1 LKSNFIAVCTT
12 FLFKKNKMKSS
23 VILTLLSLT
32 LFSCGEDKIP
42 KPAGQLSLEYPPAK
56 YMRYSNSCGFD
67 FDKNE
72 LTEVKVTSGCGL
84 EIHYPKMKATVYLTY
99 RPVQNNID
107 KLLLDA
113 QKLTYEHAI
122 KANDIAEQPYINEGR
137 KVYGMFYQVGGNA
150 ATNAQ
155 FYATDSTRNFLT
167 ASMYFYTKPNF
178 DSILP
183 AADYIKNDMKHI
195 IETINW
201 K

>member
-1 LKSNFIAVCTT
+1 
-12 FLFKKNKMKSS
+12 MKIRLIFSLLCLS
-23 VILTLLSLT
+23 LLS
-32 LFSCGEDKIP
+32 CGDDKMP
-42 KPAGQLSLEYPPAK
+42 KPTGQLSLEYPQAK
-56 YMRYSNSCGFD
+56 YMKFSNFCGFD

-72 LTEVKVTSGCGL
+72 LAEVKATSNCGL

-99 RPVQNNID
+99 KPVQSNLD
-107 KLLLDA
+107 KLLTDA

-122 KANDIAEQPYINEGR
+122 KANDIAEQPYINLDN

-155 FYATDSTRNFLT
+155 FYATDSTKNFVT
-167 ASMYFYTKPNF
+167 ASMYFYSKPNF

-183 AADYIKNDMKHI
+183 AADYIKNDMRKI
-195 IETINW
+195 IETIKW

>member
-1 LKSNFIAVCTT
+1 MKIRLIFSLLCLS
-12 FLFKKNKMKSS
+12 FL
-23 VILTLLSLT
+23 
-32 LFSCGEDKIP
+32 SCGDDKMP
-42 KPAGQLSLEYPPAK
+42 KPTGQLSLEYPPAK
-56 YMRYSNSCGFD
+56 YMKFSNSCGFD

-72 LTEVKVTSGCGL
+72 LGEVKATSNCGL

-99 RPVQNNID
+99 KPVQSNLD
-107 KLLLDA
+107 KLLTDA

-122 KANDIAEQPYINEGR
+122 KANDIAEQPYINLDN

-155 FYATDSTRNFLT
+155 FYATDSTKNFVT
-167 ASMYFYTKPNF
+167 ASMYFYSKPNF

-183 AADYIKNDMKHI
+183 AADYIKNDMRKI
-195 IETINW
+195 IESIKW

>member
-1 LKSNFIAVCTT
+1 
-12 FLFKKNKMKSS
+12 MKIRLIFS
-23 VILTLLSLT
+23 LLCFSLI
-32 LFSCGEDKIP
+32 SCGDDKMP
-42 KPAGQLSLEYPPAK
+42 KPTGQLSLEYPPAK
-56 YMRYSNSCGFD
+56 YMKFSNSCGFD

-72 LTEVKVTSGCGL
+72 LAEVKATSNCGL

-99 RPVQNNID
+99 KPVQSNLD
-107 KLLLDA
+107 KLLTDA

-122 KANDIAEQPYINEGR
+122 KANDIAEQPYINLDN

-155 FYATDSTRNFLT
+155 FYATDSTKNFVT
-167 ASMYFYTKPNF
+167 ASMYFYSKPNF

-183 AADYIKNDMKHI
+183 AADYIKNDMRKI
-195 IETINW
+195 IESIKW

>member
-1 LKSNFIAVCTT
+1 
-12 FLFKKNKMKSS
+12 MKST
-23 VILTLLSLT
+23 IFFTLLSLS
-32 LFSCGEDKIP
+32 LLSCGDEKLP
-42 KPAGQLSLEYPPAK
+42 KPSGQLSLEYPPAK
-56 YMRYSNSCGFD
+56 YKKFSNTCGFD

-72 LTEVKVTSGCGL
+72 LAEVKASSNCGL

-99 RPVQNNID
+99 KPIQNNLE
-107 KLLLDA
+107 KLLIDA

-122 KANDIAEQPYINEGR
+122 KANDIAEQPYINLNR

-155 FYATDSTRNFLT
+155 FYVTDSTKNFVT
-167 ASMYFYTKPNF
+167 ASMYFYSKPNF

-183 AADYIKNDMKHI
+183 AADYIKNDMKQI
-195 IETINW
+195 IESIKW

>member
-1 LKSNFIAVCTT
+1 
-12 FLFKKNKMKSS
+12 MKSS
-23 VILTLLSLT
+23 VFFTLICFCLLS
-32 LFSCGEDKIP
+32 CGDEKMP

-56 YMRYSNSCGFD
+56 YKKFSNACGFD

-72 LTEVKVTSGCGL
+72 LAEIKASPNCGL

-99 RPVQNNID
+99 KPVQNNLE
-107 KLLLDA
+107 KLLTDA
-113 QKLTYEHAI
+113 QKLTYEHVI
-122 KANDIAEQPYINEGR
+122 KANDIAEQPYVNLNS

-155 FYATDSTRNFLT
+155 FYVTDSTKNFVT
-167 ASMYFYTKPNF
+167 ASMYFYSKPNF

-183 AADYIKNDMKHI
+183 AADYIKNDMKQI
-195 IETINW
+195 IESIKW

>member
-1 LKSNFIAVCTT
+1 MKIRLIFS
-12 FLFKKNKMKSS
+12 LFCLS
-23 VILTLLSLT
+23 LLS
-32 LFSCGEDKIP
+32 CGDEKMP
-42 KPAGQLSLEYPPAK
+42 KPTGQLSLEYPPAK
-56 YMRYSNSCGFD
+56 YMKFSNSCGFD

-72 LTEVKVTSGCGL
+72 LAEVKATSNCGL

-99 RPVQNNID
+99 KPVQSNLD
-107 KLLLDA
+107 KLLTDA

-122 KANDIAEQPYINEGR
+122 KANDIAEQPYINLDN

-155 FYATDSTRNFLT
+155 FYATDSTKNFVT
-167 ASMYFYTKPNF
+167 ASMYFYSKPNF

-183 AADYIKNDMKHI
+183 AADYIKNDMRKI
-195 IETINW
+195 IESIKW

>member
-1 LKSNFIAVCTT
+1 
-12 FLFKKNKMKSS
+12 MKSS
-23 VILTLLSLT
+23 LFFTLICFSLLS
-32 LFSCGEDKIP
+32 CGDEKMP

-56 YMRYSNSCGFD
+56 YMKFSNSCGFD

-72 LTEVKVTSGCGL
+72 LAEVKATSNCGL

-99 RPVQNNID
+99 KPVQNNLD
-107 KLLLDA
+107 KLLTDA
-113 QKLTYEHAI
+113 QKLTYEHVI
-122 KANDIAEQPYINEGR
+122 KANDIAEQPYINLDN

-155 FYATDSTRNFLT
+155 FYVTDSTKNFVT
-167 ASMYFYTKPNF
+167 ASMYFYSKPNF

-183 AADYIKNDMKHI
+183 AADYIKNDMKQI
-195 IETINW
+195 IESIKW

>member
-1 LKSNFIAVCTT
+1 
-12 FLFKKNKMKSS
+12 MKTSIFFT
-23 VILTLLSLT
+23 ILSLSLLS
-32 LFSCGEDKIP
+32 CGDEKMP
-42 KPAGQLSLEYPPAK
+42 KPTGQLSLEYPPAK
-56 YMRYSNSCGFD
+56 YMKFSNSCGFD

-72 LTEVKVTSGCGL
+72 LAEIKASSNCGL

-99 RPVQNNID
+99 KPVQNNLEI
-107 KLLLDA
+107 LLTDA

-122 KANDIAEQPYINEGR
+122 KANDIAEQPYVNLDR

-155 FYATDSTRNFLT
+155 FYVTDSTRNFVT
-167 ASMYFYTKPNF
+167 ASMYFYSKPNF

-183 AADYIKNDMKHI
+183 AADYIKNDMKQI
-195 IETINW
+195 IESIKW

>member
-1 LKSNFIAVCTT
+1 
-12 FLFKKNKMKSS
+12 MKSS
-23 VILTLLSLT
+23 IFFTILSLSLLS
-32 LFSCGEDKIP
+32 CGDEKLP
-42 KPAGQLSLEYPPAK
+42 KPSGQLSLEYPPAK
-56 YMRYSNSCGFD
+56 YMKFSNSCGFD

-72 LTEVKVTSGCGL
+72 LAEVKVTSGCGL

-99 RPVQNNID
+99 KPINNNLET
-107 KLLLDA
+107 LLIDA

-122 KANDIAEQPYINEGR
+122 KANDIAEQPYVNLDR

-155 FYATDSTRNFLT
+155 FYATDSTKNFVT
-167 ASMYFYTKPNF
+167 ASMYFYSKPNF

-183 AADYIKNDMKHI
+183 AADYIKNDMKQI
-195 IETINW
+195 IESIKW